1 VLKKYT
7 WKKMKTPLG
16 NEERRTNWLMRLWM
30 LLKLAMKMMAKIPG
44 S

>member
-1 VLKKYT
+1 MNT
-7 WKKMKTPLG
+7 SLG

-30 LLKLAMKMMAKIPG
+30 LLKLAMKMMATIPG